1 MSLLLATFVQP
12 VPSIASLKMHC
23 VFIRDDTSTMNKWL
37 KIFIF
42 SLSSQMVWKRQSSC
56 MSFAV
61 LILTMSVQNVA
72 SPLTAPQWCMFTWK
86 PNTYRPLVL
95 SVLSVRNIALPETLW
110 TSTDIA
116 TIVLFNKTKLDHFLC
131 RSGRCYQQYG
141 GWVARWDFP
150 VPQVWLSF

>member
-1 MSLLLATFVQP
+1 MSLLLAIFVRS

-23 VFIRDDTSTMNKWL
+23 VFTRDDTTMNKWL
-37 KIFIF
+37 NMFIF
-42 SLSSQMVWKRQSSC
+42 SLFSQMGWKRQSSC
-56 MSFAV
+56 TSFAV
-61 LILTMSVQNVA
+61 LILTLSVQNVA

-95 SVLSVRNIALPETLW
+95 SVLSAWNIALLETLW

-116 TIVLFNKTKLDHFLC
+116 TTVLFNKTKLDNFLC

-141 GWVARWDFP
+141 GWAARWDFP
-150 VPQVWLSF
+150 VPQMWFSF